1 MKTDDKDIKLDSFH
15 YHEAL
20 DRLWVVNTM
29 IDELI
34 NSHPVIWQDEEVANM
49 IAIAQTSLADAYQKI
64 GSTKTPGEVLMEW
77 KKTGNVVIPHIETHN
92 NP

>member
-29 IDELI
+29 IDEVI
-34 NSHPVIWQDEEVANM
+34 NSHPVIWQNEEMARL
-49 IAIAQTSLADAYQKI
+49 IAMAQSCIGDVYQMV
-64 GSTKTPGEVLMEW
+64 GSIDKQQ
-77 KKTGNVVIPHIETHN
+77 
-92 NP
+92 